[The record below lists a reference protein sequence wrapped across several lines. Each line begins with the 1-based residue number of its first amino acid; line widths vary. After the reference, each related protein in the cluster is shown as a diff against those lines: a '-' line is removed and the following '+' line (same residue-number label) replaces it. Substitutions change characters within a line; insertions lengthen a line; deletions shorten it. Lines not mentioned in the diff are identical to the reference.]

1 MKEFC
6 FMMHQKILISI
17 AIISLLWSILIVLVV
32 LENRKIRRLQAEQDK
47 VFSCIRSKG
56 PGPKAGDVFV
66 AYNRNLAKYGIRVR
80 DSFKGYFTNNKQED
94 IRHV

>member
-1 MKEFC
+1 
-6 FMMHQKILISI
+6 MMHQKILISI

-47 VFSCIRSKG
+47 VFSCIRSNG

-66 AYNRNLAKYGIRVR
+66 AYNRNLAKYGVR
-80 DSFKGYFTNNKQED
+80 DSFKGYFTNKKQED